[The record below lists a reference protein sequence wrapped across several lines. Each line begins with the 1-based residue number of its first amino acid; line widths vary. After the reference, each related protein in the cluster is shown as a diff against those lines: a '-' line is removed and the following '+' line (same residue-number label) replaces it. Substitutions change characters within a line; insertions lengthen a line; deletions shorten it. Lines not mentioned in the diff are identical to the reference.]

1 MFPLCKIPMDSEVSG
16 LELARESRLALFEF
30 FCRRA
35 VNMCCARNIGKIDFV
50 KWSSATKRKLR

>member
-1 MFPLCKIPMDSEVSG
+1 MFPLCKIPMASEVSG

-30 FCRRA
+30 LQESG

-50 KWSSATKRKLR
+50 KWSSATQRKLR

>member
-1 MFPLCKIPMDSEVSG
+1 MFPLCKIPMGSEVSG

-50 KWSSATKRKLR
+50 KWSSVT